1 MDISVL
7 VFKNHQSANVKKYGL
22 QVLVY
27 LFYHHKPEIF
37 LKDFWP
43 TIFIRKIFFI
53 IVILQFDFAVLLI
66 QSPLFCC
73 WWKHQCVQCSVWLQR
88 KAFVPFQSELEN
100 SVYEKSERV
109 IVRLVLYFSAIPT
122 SNVLDTTLPSPG
134 PSSFGWG
141 IELVCPSKQ
150 SCLWGLSCE
159 PGARNTRDFWMIAE
173 QRKFLMLFAWGGK
186 NL

>member
-7 VFKNHQSANVKKYGL
+7 VIKNHQRANVKKDGL

-27 LFYHHKPEIF
+27 LFYHHNPEIF
-37 LKDFWP
+37 LNDYWP

-53 IVILQFDFAVLLI
+53 IVILEFDFAVLVI
-66 QSPLFCC
+66 QSPLFGC

-109 IVRLVLYFSAIPT
+109 IVRIFVCFSALRT
-122 SNVLDTTLPSPG
+122 SNVLD
-134 PSSFGWG
+134 
-141 IELVCPSKQ
+141 
-150 SCLWGLSCE
+150 
-159 PGARNTRDFWMIAE
+159 A
-173 QRKFLMLFAWGGK
+173 LFAFNRIQFFLVEAWS
-186 NL
+186 